1 MESSAW
7 MKGSLVFSRS
17 SRSLLQAR
25 RWPLLSAAIALI
37 VTVLL
42 TMSVPLTALA
52 QDSAPIQITTT
63 TGMIADLAQ
72 NIGGDRVA
80 VVSLMGPGVDP
91 HLYKPSAGDIRKLE
105 DADLI
110 FYNGLELEGRM
121 TDLLVK
127 IARSGKPTVPVSE
140 NIAPD
145 LLREPPQFQGKYDP
159 HIWFDVTLWQQAA
172 QRVKDE
178 LATFDPGSDATYQA
192 NLDAYL
198 AELDELNQYAT
209 DQIQSIP
216 EGQRVLI
223 TAHDA
228 FGYFGERY
236 GIEVLGLQGT
246 STATEATAGDI
257 QALAELIAERKIPA
271 IFVESSVPPA
281 TIEAVQAAVRD
292 RGFDVVIGGQLYSD
306 AMGAAGTPEGTYIG
320 MVRHNVDTIVGALSA
335 GPAATP
341 AA

>member
-1 MESSAW
+1 
-7 MKGSLVFSRS
+7 MKGSPVFLRFSRFLP
-17 SRSLLQAR
+17 RTR
-25 RWPLLSAAIALI
+25 RWPVLSAVFALLAGL
-37 VTVLL
+37 LL
-42 TMSVPLTALA
+42 TTSVPLTALA

-63 TGMIADLAQ
+63 TGMIADLAA
-72 NIGGDRVA
+72 NIGGDRVE

-105 DADLI
+105 DADII

-178 LATFDPGSDATYQA
+178 LSAFDPGSDATYQA

-198 AELDELNQYAT
+198 AQLDELNQYAT
-209 DQIQSIP
+209 DQIASIP

-292 RGFDVVIGGQLYSD
+292 RGFDVAIGGQLFSD
-306 AMGAAGTPEGTYIG
+306 ALGDAGTPAGTYEG
-320 MVRHNVDTIVGALSA
+320 MIRHNVSTLVGALLREVVVQ
-335 GPAATP
+335 
-341 AA
+341 